1 MRLADSAKFL
11 GHSVGADGR
20 SFAFY
25 AEVSM
30 VAVDAYNL
38 WVANLALTLF

>member
-1 MRLADSAKFL
+1 MRLADPAIFL

-30 VAVDAYNL
+30 AAMDAYNP